1 MNGVHRHDGFFLR
14 LTLGPGAGA
23 IGIDAKGSVDDT
35 AFAGVG
41 WASSLDIG
49 GSNGDNL
56 AIFGRLRHASLAN
69 PTVYVNDDEVADA
82 DASVVSQSMIGGGV
96 SYFLMPLNMYLG
108 AAVGLAVVS
117 GQYKRPNRATREFN
131 SKVGF
136 GLDAEI
142 GKEWWI
148 ADDWGLG
155 LAARFSFADAAA
167 GDALPDDARFGA
179 AFVSVL
185 LSATYQ

>member
-1 MNGVHRHDGFFLR
+1 MHRHDGFFLR
-14 LTLGPGAGA
+14 LTLGPGAGVV
-23 IGIDAKGSVDDT
+23 GLDAKRALDDT
-35 AFAGVG
+35 AFAGLG

-56 AIFGRLRHASLAN
+56 AIFGRLRHASIAN
-69 PTVYVNDDEVADA
+69 PVVYVDDDEVADA
-82 DASVVSQSMIGGGV
+82 AATVVSQSMVGV
-96 SYFLMPLNMYLG
+96 GISYFIMPLNMYLG

-117 GQYKRPNRATREFN
+117 GSYKRPNRETLQYDSR
-131 SKVGF
+131 VGF
-136 GLDAEI
+136 GLYAED

-155 LAARFSFADAAA
+155 VAARFSFADAVAS
-167 GDALPDDARFGA
+167 DDLPDDSRFGA

-185 LSATYQ
+185 LSVTYQ